1 MQPYITAAD
10 CFYSA
15 APSSANSGINHLCTG
30 IGRQGCRVTD
40 YGHYFNDGAGNPA
53 RRS

>member
-1 MQPYITAAD
+1 MQPYSTAAD
-10 CFYSA
+10 CFCPTA
-15 APSSANSGINHLCTG
+15 TSSANSGINHLRAG

-40 YGHYFNDGAGNPA
+40 YGHYFDYGAGDPA